1 MIFAEHLSRMWWS
14 YVVIFIMLCLSA
26 YFSASEI
33 AFNTSNK
40 MRLRH
45 AAENGS
51 STARIAYHI
60 TQDFTT
66 ALSAILIGNNLAN
79 IAISTCTT
87 LIVLDLFRDNVAIAS
102 TAATILVTVIIL
114 VFGEIIP
121 KIVAVQV
128 AEGFAKAVSI
138 PLRALMIVTKPVV
151 WVFSKM
157 LTLLDRVW
165 VKMGEQGPSVTE
177 DDLETILETV
187 EDEGVIDEE
196 RAELLQSALD
206 FGDLQAYEILTPRVD
221 MLSID
226 IEDDWAEILGTVYES
241 SFSRIPVYEDTIDN
255 IIGILHLNHF
265 FKELVEK
272 PQFDL
277 RGILMPVN
285 YVPRTMALDDVLA
298 TMKKRQC
305 HMVIV
310 ADEYGG
316 TMGCLTMEDVLEELV
331 GDIWDESD
339 EIEEEVVELAED
351 AYEVDGGMGIYD
363 FLEEFDIDD
372 RDFDDDNATVSGWA
386 IEMLGDYPE
395 VGASFDYENL
405 TLTVKEMDSRRVARL
420 AVKVNPLPE
429 EEEED

>member
-1 MIFAEHLSRMWWS
+1 
-14 YVVIFIMLCLSA
+14 V
-26 YFSASEI
+26 
-33 AFNTSNK
+33 
-40 MRLRH
+40 
-45 AAENGS
+45 
-51 STARIAYHI
+51 
-60 TQDFTT
+60 
-66 ALSAILIGNNLAN
+66 N
-79 IAISTCTT
+79 IASSSVATVIAVS
-87 LIVLDLFRDNVAIAS
+87 LMGDEGAAIA
-102 TAATILVTVIIL
+102 TAVMTVLILT
-114 VFGEIIP
+114 FGEIIP

>member
-1 MIFAEHLSRMWWS
+1 MNGEANLGS
-14 YVVIFIMLCLSA
+14 YLLIVLLIILSA
-26 YFSASEI
+26 FFSGSEI
-33 AFNTSNK
+33 SYASLNA
-40 MRLRH
+40 MRMKN
-45 AAENGS
+45 AAETGS
-51 STARIAYHI
+51 KTTKLAYKI
-60 TQDFTT
+60 FLAYDQ
-66 ALSAILIGNNLAN
+66 ALVTILIGNNLVN
-79 IAISTCTT
+79 IASSSVAT
-87 LIVLDLFRDNVAIAS
+87 LIAVSLLGDEGAAIA
-102 TAATILVTVIIL
+102 TAIMTVLILT
-114 VFGEIIP
+114 FGEIVP

-128 AEGFAKAVSI
+128 AEGFAKAVAI
-138 PLRALMIVTKPVV
+138 PLRALMIVTKPIV
-151 WVFSKM
+151 WLFSKM
-157 LTLLDRVW
+157 LTLLDRIW
-165 VKMGEQGPSVTE
+165 AKMGEQGPSVTE

-206 FGDLQAYEILTPRVD
+206 FGDVQAYEILTPRVD

-226 IEDDWAEILGTVYES
+226 IEDDWDEILETAYES

-265 FKELVEK
+265 FKELVDK

-277 RGILMPVN
+277 RAILMPVN
-285 YVPRTMALDDVLA
+285 YVPRSMALDDVLA

-310 ADEYGG
+310 TDEYGG

-395 VGASFDYENL
+395 VGDSFEYENL
-405 TLTVKEMDSRRVARL
+405 TLTVKEMDNRRVACL
-420 AVKVNPLPE
+420 SVKVNPLPE